1 MHTRISAPLSAH
13 RCTLAHGDL
22 AWLEAGP
29 AGGTGHA
36 GGADGAEPAA
46 LVLLHGIG
54 SCAVSWQ
61 GLMPR
66 LAAQCRVLAWD
77 APGYGGSVPLSGDHP
92 LAADYAAAAEAW
104 LQAAGVLNCVLLGHS
119 LGGLIAAALAQR
131 LGSRVQ
137 ALLLASPA
145 QGYADAPVEVRRTKF
160 EDRVQALATLG
171 AAGMAAQ
178 RAARLCAPGASA
190 EVVAQVRENM
200 ARVQPRGYGQAAWML
215 SHDSIHA
222 HLQELRTQG
231 LQTPTAV
238 ICGAADAITPPTG
251 ARALATRHGLP
262 YTELP
267 GLGHAC
273 YLEDPAAFEAAL
285 LATQAGLGLGLHEAT
300 AEAGLV
306 EVMTNTHRP
315 KVSHG

>member
-1 MHTRISAPLSAH
+1 MHAAISAH

-29 AGGTGHA
+29 PVGVDEAEDA
-36 GGADGAEPAA
+36 AGAEPAA

-54 SCAVSWQ
+54 SCAASWQ

-77 APGYGGSVPLSGDHP
+77 APGYGGSAPLSASQP

-104 LQAAGVLNCVLLGHS
+104 LQAAGVVHCVLLGHS
-119 LGGLIAAALAQR
+119 LGALMAAALAQR
-131 LGSRVQ
+131 LGPRAQ

-145 QGYADAPVEVRRTKF
+145 QGYADAPAEVRRAKY

-171 AAGMAAQ
+171 AAEMAAQ

-190 EVVAQVRENM
+190 EAVAQVRENM

-222 HLQELRTQG
+222 HLQALQTPG

-238 ICGAADAITPPTG
+238 ICGAADAITPPAG

-273 YLEDPAAFEAAL
+273 YLEDAVAFEAAL
-285 LATQAGLGLGLHEAT
+285 RATLAGLGPGRNEAAAPT
-300 AEAGLV
+300 IRLETRHA
-306 EVMTNTHRP
+306 
-315 KVSHG
+315 